1 MSKTNFEFLDALGQ
15 IARDKGIS
23 VDTLLDALANALVAA
38 YKRRPD
44 AAEEAVVTIDPDS
57 GEIRVYGQE
66 LNEDGEV
73 VREWDDTPD
82 DFGRIA
88 AQTAKQVILQRIRE
102 VERDMKY
109 EEYAGREGDIVTGI
123 VQQTDNR
130 YTLLDLGKVEAL
142 LPQAEQVSYERY
154 EHGARLKA
162 YIVEVRKTTKGPQIV
177 VSRTHPGLIKRLFE
191 LEVPEI
197 GSGVVEIKA
206 AAREPGH
213 RTKIAVWS
221 NDPNVDP
228 VGACVGARGS
238 RVRMVTNELRG
249 ERVDVVP
256 FSDDP
261 VELIQNALAPA
272 RVREVRLDEETGTAT
287 VIVSDFQ
294 LSLAI
299 GKEGQNARLAA
310 RLTGW
315 RIDIKS
321 ETQLAEEE
329 AGYGD
334 QEWAEGEWVEDE
346 GGELVWKPAEGGEA
360 MSAEE
365 WSHQAEETGD
375 PAAAAAPAAG
385 RRSRRRVR
393 RRRRGG
399 SRRGGARRGHRSD
412 GRSDGRCDRRR
423 PRHSP
428 GTDLC
433 RLPDGPAGRRADP
446 GRTERSGRA
455 DRRSLRTGAWGLAL
469 LGIVGL
475 PGSCRAQA
483 WIRSGLRHGD
493 RRCGGR
499 ALSGR
504 PGGGVGA
511 GDTRCARI
519 RGWATRWAR
528 RRTKDE
534 ENHLPKKIRV
544 YELAKELGL
553 TNKEGLELA
562 LSLGI
567 GVKSHSSSI
576 EDAQADRVRRKA
588 DADGLRR
595 PVQPEE
601 PAPAK
606 KAAKA
611 TKAAEAVPAAA
622 RRRAGQRRPSRRPRP
637 RRWPHRAVPPPA
649 SPRSRRRR
657 PARWRLRRRPHP
669 RRPVRPQRFRF
680 ARLA

>member
-23 VDTLLDALANALVAA
+23 VETLLDALANALVAA

-44 AAEEAVVTIDPDS
+44 AAEEAVVTIDPES

-66 LNEDGEV
+66 LDEDGNV
-73 VREWDDTPD
+73 IREWDDTPD

-102 VERDMKY
+102 AERDLKY

-197 GSGVVEIKA
+197 SSGVVEIKA

-272 RVREVRLDEETGTAT
+272 RVREVRLDDETGTAT
-287 VIVSDFQ
+287 VVVSDYQ

-329 AGYGD
+329 AGYGG
-334 QEWAEGEWVEDE
+334 QEWAEGEWVENE
-346 GGELVWKPAEGGEA
+346 AGEMVWKPAEGGEA
-360 MSAEE
+360 ISAEE
-365 WSHQAEETGD
+365 WSHAAEEQADERGGEQ
-375 PAAAAAPAAG
+375 AAAEARPRRQGREVGRRGQADEVADEAGPRRPGPIDATAPPPSPAAG
-385 RRSRRRVR
+385 RAGGRAGRRQPEAADSARPDLRRLSPDGAADQLVRVVRGPDGTLARGADAPGRGAWLCAGSPTCLDQAGQQRDRAFRARSTRAGRIGRQLGPLRPTGGWGSGRRRSRR
-393 RRRRGG
+393 
-399 SRRGGARRGHRSD
+399 
-412 GRSDGRCDRRR
+412 
-423 PRHSP
+423 
-428 GTDLC
+428 
-433 RLPDGPAGRRADP
+433 
-446 GRTERSGRA
+446 GRA
-455 DRRSLRTGAWGLAL
+455 EA
-469 LGIVGL
+469 
-475 PGSCRAQA
+475 
-483 WIRSGLRHGD
+483 
-493 RRCGGR
+493 
-499 ALSGR
+499 
-504 PGGGVGA
+504 
-511 GDTRCARI
+511 
-519 RGWATRWAR
+519 
-528 RRTKDE
+528 
-534 ENHLPKKIRV
+534 PK
-544 YELAKELGL
+544 
-553 TNKEGLELA
+553 
-562 LSLGI
+562 
-567 GVKSHSSSI
+567 
-576 EDAQADRVRRKA
+576 ADR
-588 DADGLRR
+588 
-595 PVQPEE
+595 P
-601 PAPAK
+601 
-606 KAAKA
+606 
-611 TKAAEAVPAAA
+611 
-622 RRRAGQRRPSRRPRP
+622 
-637 RRWPHRAVPPPA
+637 
-649 SPRSRRRR
+649 
-657 PARWRLRRRPHP
+657 
-669 RRPVRPQRFRF
+669 
-680 ARLA
+680 